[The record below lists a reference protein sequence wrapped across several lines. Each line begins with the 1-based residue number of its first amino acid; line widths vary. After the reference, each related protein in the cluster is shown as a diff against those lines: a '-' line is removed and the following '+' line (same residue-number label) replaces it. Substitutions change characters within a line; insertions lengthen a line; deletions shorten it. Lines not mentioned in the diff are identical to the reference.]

1 MSRSA
6 LISSVAVKLARSH
19 PVHQAPTPPVL
30 HKVLREKAAA
40 RGWSVS
46 NVVMMDAVQN
56 KRKEMR
62 NYLYLET
69 AFVFFI
75 FKNRAN
81 FFVLLAVMGLQRVF
95 LHMFFLQDKNSPTDE
110 DKPLALNNR

>member
-19 PVHQAPTPPVL
+19 PVHQAPTPPV
-30 HKVLREKAAA
+30 REKAAA

-81 FFVLLAVMGLQRVF
+81 FFVLLAVMGLQRMC